1 MFCPG
6 HALVLV
12 PYDESMPELEVSLE
26 LVACKICQSRY
37 ATEPM
42 QRRIEATLPASM
54 HRSRNKA

>member
-6 HALVLV
+6 HALVLVLV

-37 ATEPM
+37 ATEP
-42 QRRIEATLPASM
+42 RWC
-54 HRSRNKA
+54 

>member
-12 PYDESMPELEVSLE
+12 PYDESMQEPEVSSE

-37 ATEPM
+37 ATEP
-42 QRRIEATLPASM
+42 RWC
-54 HRSRNKA
+54 